1 MAPKVFAFVITL
13 ILNIAIGVAVFFVL
27 VLAMNGYSES
37 DANYG
42 FITYI
47 ILALIASLLMSSS
60 AAIVA
65 NILQNR
71 KFSGVASSL
80 IAIVAFT
87 GVGMA
92 LKCVCALI
100 GVGIA
105 ELVRVNF

>member
-1 MAPKVFAFVITL
+1 MAPKVLAFVITL

-27 VLAMNGYSES
+27 LLAMNGYSES

-42 FITYI
+42 FIAYI
-47 ILALIASLLMSSS
+47 ILALIVSLLMSS
-60 AAIVA
+60 AAALVA
-65 NILQNR
+65 NILQKR
-71 KFSGVASSL
+71 KFSGVVSSL

-87 GVGMA
+87 GVGA
-92 LKCVCALI
+92 VLKGVCALI

>member
-1 MAPKVFAFVITL
+1 MAPKVLAFIITL

-27 VLAMNGYSES
+27 LLAMNGYSES

-42 FITYI
+42 FIAYI
-47 ILALIASLLMSSS
+47 ILALIVSLLMGSS

-65 NILQNR
+65 NVLQKR
-71 KFSGVASSL
+71 KFSGVVSSL

-87 GVGMA
+87 GVGAA
-92 LKCVCALI
+92 LKGVCALI